1 MPTLYAVAGLEQA
14 RHHIMRNLLGGLTG
28 SVIGAWCLVML
39 LSLDPVPYP
48 SPFDTVWVLLAGC
61 ESLQQSLLRLLD
73 PSTTVAFLVSWVAI
87 GVIIAPFSKSYWNAV
102 RTSVWVGVIIGI
114 LSLSSILVLN
124 PTFWTSASRN
134 WDVVVLFGTS
144 IIVGLF
150 SLVAALP
157 LVKLISLAQKE
168 TKLPPP
174 VSIRTT
180 CECGA
185 VFKSRPLLCSECG
198 RQLGD
203 RE

>member
-1 MPTLYAVAGLEQA
+1 MPTLYAVAVLEQA

-39 LSLDPVPYP
+39 LAPDPVPYP

-61 ESLQQSLLRLLD
+61 ESLQQSLPHLLD
-73 PSTTVAFLVSWVAI
+73 PNTTVAFLASWVAI

-174 VSIRTT
+174 VSIQTT

>member
-1 MPTLYAVAGLEQA
+1 
-14 RHHIMRNLLGGLTG
+14 MRNLLGGLTG

-39 LSLDPVPYP
+39 LALDPVPYP

-61 ESLQQSLLRLLD
+61 ESLQQSLPHLLD
-73 PSTTVAFLVSWVAI
+73 PNTTVAFLVSWVTI

-157 LVKLISLAQKE
+157 LVKLISLAQRE

-180 CECGA
+180 CQCGA

-198 RQLGD
+198 RQLGE